1 MVKRI
6 KLFINT
12 LHSWNRYRKMAMISI
27 EFCRRAKV
35 RGDNDL
41 LNKWSEIAYKD
52 VQGMIDHDLPW
63 LTKKFMDA
71 HEEELIDITR
81 LHCLRL
87 LKGEG

>member
-6 KLFINT
+6 KLFIKT
-12 LHSWNRYRKMAMISI
+12 LHSWNSYRKMAMISI

-41 LNKWSEIAYKD
+41 LNRWSEIAYKD
-52 VQGMIDHDLPW
+52 VQDMIDHDLPW
-63 LTKKFMDA
+63 LTNKFMDA
-71 HEEELIDITR
+71 YEEELMDIAR
-81 LHCLRL
+81 LHRLHL